1 MLSTLNRNGRNLG
14 PIPDKNLHPFDSPS
28 SLRNSPSLLCLRTI
42 DRTLYLFDLILVIFV
57 ANFVLVAQAV
67 EHSNYSVEHIR
78 YLVRNEFVRGQKI
91 GRIWLVD
98 LADLQ
103 RYEQTMTDAGST
115 KFTPKD
121 KRQE

>member
-1 MLSTLNRNGRNLG
+1 M
-14 PIPDKNLHPFDSPS
+14 
-28 SLRNSPSLLCLRTI
+28 
-42 DRTLYLFDLILVIFV
+42 ILV
-57 ANFVLVAQAV
+57 ANLILVAQAV
-67 EHSNYSVEHIR
+67 EHSNYTVEHIR
-78 YLVRNEFVRGQKI
+78 YLVRNEFVKGQKV

-103 RYEQTMTDAGST
+103 RYEQTMTDAGSA